1 MVLSYK
7 KWHLRSGNEKSG
19 PITCKLNEKTVYSQ
33 KFGKR
38 AFQLEFKNSETERS
52 LVYQNKGYLCYK
64 ASSEWAG
71 GRMVWVQGS
80 EVGNSLMMK
89 GVMGCG
95 MTSEFQSVLRNHC
108 SDFKQKSDKIKY
120 VLSISSWKINY
131 APAYHDAKN
140 WLIWKDPDAG
150 KDWRWEE
157 IGTAE
162 DEMVGWHQGFD
173 AREFE

>member
-1 MVLSYK
+1 MK
-7 KWHLRSGNEKSG
+7 KKKKSG
-19 PITCKLNEKTVYSQ
+19 HITCKLNEKTIYSQ

-64 ASSEWAG
+64 ASSEWPG
-71 GRMVWVQGS
+71 SRMAWVQGS

-89 GVMGCG
+89 GVRSCG
-95 MTSEFQSVLRNHC
+95 MTSEFSSVLRNHC
-108 SDFKQKSDKIKY
+108 RDFKQKSDKITY
-120 VLSISSWKINY
+120 VLSNFYSAWKINY
-131 APAYHDAKN
+131 APSYHDVKN

-150 KDWRWEE
+150 KDWRRGEKW
-157 IGTAE
+157 TTE
-162 DEMVGWHQGFD
+162 DEMVGWQHGFD